1 MRPDGV
7 LVSFALSKD
16 GEPGGA
22 SLLKGGGCG
31 GFGALDQ
38 HGELLCPPP
47 VFFFGRRSHSSRA
60 PEMATAMTVS
70 NKLRGLLMQQLRGT
84 SQLNFNISLRSLS
97 SSAQEASKRAP
108 EELSDHNY
116 ESIQVTSAQKHVL
129 HVQLNR
135 PEKRNA
141 MNRAFWREMV
151 ECFQKISKD
160 SDCRA
165 VVVSG
170 AGKMFTSGI
179 DLMDMASDILQPS
192 GDDVARIAWHLRDL
206 ISQYQKTF
214 TVIEKCPKPV
224 IAAIHGGCVG
234 GGVDLISACDIRYC
248 AQDAFFQIK
257 EVDVGLAADVG
268 TLQRL
273 PKVIGNQSL
282 VNELT
287 FTARKMMADEALES
301 GLVSRVFPDKDI
313 MLNAAFALAADI
325 SSKSPVAVQGSKIN
339 LIYSRDHSVDEGLDY
354 MATWNMSMLQTQ
366 DIIKS
371 VQAAMEKKDPKSV
384 TFSKL

>member
-1 MRPDGV
+1 
-7 LVSFALSKD
+7 
-16 GEPGGA
+16 
-22 SLLKGGGCG
+22 
-31 GFGALDQ
+31 
-38 HGELLCPPP
+38 
-47 VFFFGRRSHSSRA
+47 
-60 PEMATAMTVS
+60 
-70 NKLRGLLMQQLRGT
+70 MQQLRGT
-84 SQLNFNISLRSLS
+84 RQLYFNVSLRSLS
-97 SSAQEASKRAP
+97 SSAQEASKRIP
-108 EELSDHNY
+108 EEVSDHNY

-141 MNRAFWREMV
+141 MNRAFWRELV

-179 DLMDMASDILQPS
+179 DLMDMASDILQPP
-192 GDDVARIAWHLRDL
+192 GDDVARIAWYLRDL
-206 ISQYQKTF
+206 ISRYQKTF

-224 IAAIHGGCVG
+224 IAAIHGGCIG

-248 AQDAFFQIK
+248 TQDAFFQVK

-273 PKVIGNQSL
+273 PKVIGNRSL

-287 FTARKMMADEALES
+287 FTARKMMADEALDS
-301 GLVSRVFPDKDI
+301 GLVSRVFPDKDV

-339 LIYSRDHSVDEGLDY
+339 LIYSRDHSVDESLDY

-371 VQAAMEKKDPKSV
+371 VQAAMEKKDSKSI

>member
-1 MRPDGV
+1 
-7 LVSFALSKD
+7 
-16 GEPGGA
+16 
-22 SLLKGGGCG
+22 
-31 GFGALDQ
+31 
-38 HGELLCPPP
+38 
-47 VFFFGRRSHSSRA
+47 
-60 PEMATAMTVS
+60 MTVS
-70 NKLRGLLMQQLRGT
+70 SKLLGLLMQQLRGT
-84 SQLNFNISLRSLS
+84 RQLYFNVSLRSLS
-97 SSAQEASKRAP
+97 SSAQEASKRIP
-108 EELSDHNY
+108 EEVSDHNY

-141 MNRAFWREMV
+141 MNRAFWRELV

-179 DLMDMASDILQPS
+179 DLMDMASDILQPP
-192 GDDVARIAWHLRDL
+192 GDDVARIAWYLRDL
-206 ISQYQKTF
+206 ISRYQKTF

-224 IAAIHGGCVG
+224 IAAIHGGCIG

-248 AQDAFFQIK
+248 TQDAFFQVK

-273 PKVIGNQSL
+273 PKVIGNRSL

-287 FTARKMMADEALES
+287 FTARKMMADEALDS
-301 GLVSRVFPDKDI
+301 GLVSRVFPDKDV

-339 LIYSRDHSVDEGLDY
+339 LIYSRDHSVDESLDY

-371 VQAAMEKKDPKSV
+371 VQAAMEKKDSKSI

>member
-1 MRPDGV
+1 MSHFR
-7 LVSFALSKD
+7 LFLLSS
-16 GEPGGA
+16 E
-22 SLLKGGGCG
+22 
-31 GFGALDQ
+31 
-38 HGELLCPPP
+38 
-47 VFFFGRRSHSSRA
+47 
-60 PEMATAMTVS
+60 
-70 NKLRGLLMQQLRGT
+70 LRGT
-84 SQLNFNISLRSLS
+84 RQLYFNVSLRSLS
-97 SSAQEASKRAP
+97 SSAQEASKRIP
-108 EELSDHNY
+108 EEVSDHNY

-141 MNRAFWREMV
+141 MNRAFWRELV

-179 DLMDMASDILQPS
+179 DLMDMASDILQPP
-192 GDDVARIAWHLRDL
+192 GDDVARIAWYLRDL
-206 ISQYQKTF
+206 ISRYQKTF

-224 IAAIHGGCVG
+224 IAAIHGGCIG

-248 AQDAFFQIK
+248 TQDAFFQVK

-273 PKVIGNQSL
+273 PKVIGNRSL

-287 FTARKMMADEALES
+287 FTARKMMADEALDS
-301 GLVSRVFPDKDI
+301 GLVSRVFPDKDV

-339 LIYSRDHSVDEGLDY
+339 LIYSRDHSVDESLDY

-371 VQAAMEKKDPKSV
+371 VQAAMEKKDSKSI